1 MPQSAYWKFNNM
13 KKVIRDN
20 KVAIIYSPRYGA
32 GWYSWHGIEE
42 LLYDPNI
49 VDMVERA
56 EDYENIIKYCDE
68 IYGENAYF
76 GGADQVQLFWLD
88 QGTEF
93 YVDEYDGSES
103 IVTKSDIK
111 WLLA

>member
-1 MPQSAYWKFNNM
+1 M

-42 LLYDPNI
+42 LLYDSNI
-49 VDMVERA
+49 VDMLERA
-56 EDYENIIKYCDE
+56 EDYENIIKYCHE
-68 IYGENAYF
+68 VHGEKSYF
-76 GGADQVQLFWLD
+76 EGADHLQLFWLD

-93 YVDEYDGSES
+93 YIDEYDGAES
-103 IVTKSDIK
+103 IVTKSSIK

>member
-1 MPQSAYWKFNNM
+1 M
-13 KKVIRDN
+13 KKVIRDG
-20 KVAIIYSPRYGA
+20 KVAILYSPGFGS

-42 LLYDPNI
+42 LFYDPNI
-49 VDMVERA
+49 VDMLERGKDPDA
-56 EDYENIIKYCDE
+56 IKKYCLEVHGKDKKS
-68 IYGENAYF
+68 YL
-76 GGADQVQLFWLD
+76 GGVDQLQVFWLD

-93 YVDEYDGSES
+93 YIDEYDGAES